1 MRYCPV
7 NDLSGKKTPG
17 KQSPGTRVAFYGLLI
32 GLAFVM
38 SYIESLL
45 PVPVP
50 VPGVKL
56 GLANMVSMAALY
68 LIGVKGAFTVSL
80 VRILLAGLAFTGPSM
95 MIYSMCGGVLS
106 MLVMA
111 ALKKTGWF
119 SIVGVSVAGGA
130 AHNIGQLMAAAWI
143 TRTAGVFSYLP
154 VLLAAGS
161 AAGVAVGAAAGMV
174 IHRISLWV
182 P

>member
-1 MRYCPV
+1 M
-7 NDLSGKKTPG
+7 NDLSEKK
-17 KQSPGTRVAFYGLLI
+17 SPGVRVAFYGLLI

-38 SYIESLL
+38 SYIESLV
-45 PVPVP
+45 PVPIP

-68 LIGVKGAFTVSL
+68 LIGVRGAFTVSL

-95 MIYSMCGGVLS
+95 MIYSMCGGILS
-106 MLVMA
+106 LMVMA
-111 ALKKTGWF
+111 ALKKTGCF

-130 AHNIGQLMAAAWI
+130 AHNIGQLLAAAWE
-143 TRTAGVFSYLP
+143 TKTAGVFSYLP
-154 VLLAAGS
+154 VLLVAGS

-174 IHRISLWV
+174 IRRISRWA